1 MGDPSYCLS
10 PLSSPR
16 SATRTLWATA
26 ALDVML
32 QWQLAV
38 FGTSDGFTFR
48 TNETRQDHSEVYTF
62 RRRKM
67 LHICVSFDEVWTG
80 GLAGGDSGILGPTH

>member
-1 MGDPSYCLS
+1 MGDPRYCLS

-38 FGTSDGFTFR
+38 FGWVYFSD
-48 TNETRQDHSEVYTF
+48 NETRQDHSEVYTF

-80 GLAGGDSGILGPTH
+80 GLACGDSGILGPTH